1 MIAELNA
8 SKHVLFVALWAMAP
22 AVAVAEDDIQSQ
34 INRAEENGEVSIGNG
49 TYKSPITI
57 DRPLVLKGENR
68 EKCVLVVTADQPGI
82 TVATTE
88 PVTIES
94 LTIKWQLATSAGSQG
109 PASAVFVKDARVT
122 LRNCRVIASGN
133 NKRCPAAV
141 ACDGFSNVSLENCRF
156 EGFDFTIGYRGGA
169 EGSITD
175 CVILKPGHCGISV
188 YSGSKIDIARNI
200 ITGSKYHGVRCTG
213 GTLTLHDN
221 LIIKNKNRGIY
232 LGNKSASG
240 RISNNVIVGNGT
252 GIGAFAQS
260 DVIIE
265 NNVILDSSYAG
276 LGTRDSCPLTVR
288 NNIFQNNTRGI
299 VLFKKTGK
307 THVDVGQN
315 SFWNNKTNTENLAMP
330 ETAILVDP
338 RLTATNAGDFVPQ
351 AEDRRLKRQGLSDA
365 EIFPALWEQWK
376 RLAHED

>member
-1 MIAELNA
+1 MITKLNA
-8 SKHVLFVALWAMAP
+8 STSIMIVALWAIVPTNA
-22 AVAVAEDDIQSQ
+22 AAQDDIQTQ
-34 INRAEENGEVSIGNG
+34 INRAEDESEVSIANG
-49 TYKSPITI
+49 TYKSPVTI
-57 DRPLVLKGENR
+57 DRPLVLKGESR
-68 EKCVLVVTADQPGI
+68 EKCVLAVSADKPGI

-94 LTIKWQLATSAGSQG
+94 MTIKWQLATSKGRQG
-109 PASAVFVKDARVT
+109 PASAVFVKDGRVT
-122 LRNCRVIASGN
+122 LRNCRVIASGST
-133 NKRCPAAV
+133 KRCPAAV

-156 EGFDFTIGYRGGA
+156 EGFDFTIGYGGGA

-175 CVILKPGHCGISV
+175 CLILNPGHCGISV

-213 GTLTLHDN
+213 GTLRLHDN
-221 LIIKNKNRGIY
+221 LIIRNKNRGVY

-260 DVIIE
+260 DVTIE

-288 NNIFQNNTRGI
+288 NNIFQNNNRGI
-299 VLFKKTGK
+299 VLFEETGRMR
-307 THVDVGQN
+307 VDVGRN
-315 SFWNNKTNTENLAMP
+315 SFWNNKTNTENLATP

-338 RLTATNAGDFVPQ
+338 RLTAEKDGDFVPQ
-351 AEDRRLKRQGLSDA
+351 AADLQDKRQGLSDA
-365 EIFPALWEQWK
+365 QIFPALWEKWK
-376 RLAHED
+376 RLAQEK